1 MGKAFALAAHTQSL
15 PFQGRW
21 LGEAETERLLQ
32 ICDDLSVSLR
42 LTAPLQG
49 EPWMVHIPQ
58 APFTQ
63 GSLWVVVG
71 QGWENDCCFLGRDAA

>member
-1 MGKAFALAAHTQSL
+1 MGCAKKPPLS
-15 PFQGRW
+15 
-21 LGEAETERLLQ
+21 GEVARRNAETERLQQ
-32 ICDDLSVSLR
+32 ICGNLSVSLR

-63 GSLWVVVG
+63 GSLGVVVV
-71 QGWENDCCFLGRDAA
+71 QGTENDCCFLGQGAA

>member
-58 APFTQ
+58 MRIN
-63 GSLWVVVG
+63 SR
-71 QGWENDCCFLGRDAA
+71 NRKKDDKRRKKRDSKV

>member
-1 MGKAFALAAHTQSL
+1 MVPFLSVNAEVLPHAPPKKSL

-49 EPWMVHIPQ
+49 EPWMVHIP
-58 APFTQ
+58 
-63 GSLWVVVG
+63 L
-71 QGWENDCCFLGRDAA
+71 DANQ

>member
-1 MGKAFALAAHTQSL
+1 MGKAFGFAARPKSL

-21 LGEAETERLLQ
+21 LGAAETERLLQ

-42 LTAPLQG
+42 LTAPLEG

-63 GSLWVVVG
+63 GSLGVVVV
-71 QGWENDCCFLGRDAA
+71 QGTENDCCFLGQGAA